1 MSILSILS
9 LAFSW
14 GKSNCTGVAI
24 TLLAIVL
31 AFGGWRYTK
40 LVRDYA
46 NSQQIIELQKQAIAD
61 KEKALQ
67 NEREL
72 AKLQVQALEEQAIEL
87 AKLQAQLENITDN
100 LGNDAGDLAPE
111 SIREILRRLGA
122 L

>member
-14 GKSNCTGVAI
+14 GKSNFKWVAI
-24 TLLAIVL
+24 ALLAIVL

-40 LVRDYA
+40 LVKDYA